1 MDSSMEGPVTEDGIA
16 RNILRFVRKLDGG
29 ESDDTVLKAAIARR
43 WLDAKGA
50 PTPEGRQL
58 IRSFDDLTQGRSPGF

>member
-1 MDSSMEGPVTEDGIA
+1 MTEDGIA
-16 RNILRFVRKLDGG
+16 KNILQFVRKLDGG
-29 ESDDTVLKAAIARR
+29 DSEERVLKAAIARK

-58 IRSFDDLTQGRSPGF
+58 IRSFDDLGRNGWNNR

>member
-1 MDSSMEGPVTEDGIA
+1 MTEDGIA
-16 RNILRFVRKLDGG
+16 KNILQFVRKLDGG
-29 ESDDTVLKAAIARR
+29 DTEEGVLRAAIARK

-58 IRSFDDLTQGRSPGF
+58 IRSFDDLGRNGWNNR

>member
-1 MDSSMEGPVTEDGIA
+1 MSEEGIA
-16 RNILRFVRKLDGG
+16 RHILQFVRKLDGG
-29 ESDDTVLKAAIARR
+29 DSDEGVLKAAIAHN

-58 IRSFDDLTQGRSPGF
+58 IRSFNDLRPGGWPER

>member
-1 MDSSMEGPVTEDGIA
+1 MTEDGIA
-16 RNILRFVRKLDGG
+16 KNILQFVRKLDGG
-29 ESDDTVLKAAIARR
+29 DTEEGVLRAAIARK

-58 IRSFDDLTQGRSPGF
+58 IRSFDDLGRNGWNDR